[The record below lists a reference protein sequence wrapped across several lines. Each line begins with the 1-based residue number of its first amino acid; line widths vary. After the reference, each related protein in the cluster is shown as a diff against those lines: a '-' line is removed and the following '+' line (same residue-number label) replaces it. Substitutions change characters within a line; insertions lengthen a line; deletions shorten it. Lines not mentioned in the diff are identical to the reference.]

1 MISNHFYE
9 NKKNLKRNIAKVRAL
24 GSRPPSNPILH
35 FEAYSDMQLVENF
48 VEENQ
53 SRLTAFGNLSNS
65 LLYNFTVKK
74 TDAIKLHKQAL
85 DINMNITTLVDMDY
99 DINQENLIKVQGLD
113 EIITR
118 VHSTFPS
125 CALETYVFYDDAK
138 LDDQRLINFLRSF
151 EQLKEASEEELS
163 SIKDIAIEKTWK
175 RLMSGYYMNHNNN
188 RSDKK
193 PVYLK
198 KVFKEKKIRYPLND
212 HSLVETLMEK
222 IYGYDNVELNY
233 NKVKSLSDK
242 QKREK
247 NGIEQKLKHF
257 FLKQPEKVLVLLS
270 PLFEELNESYL
281 VD

>member
-9 NKKNLKRNIAKVRAL
+9 NKRNLKRNIAKVRAL
-24 GSRPPSNPILH
+24 GSKPPSSPILH
-35 FEAYSDMQLVENF
+35 FEAYPDMELIENF
-48 VEENQ
+48 VEQNQ
-53 SRLTAFGNLSNS
+53 SILTTFGNLSNS

-74 TDAIKLHKQAL
+74 TDAIKLHKLAL
-85 DINMNITTLVDMDY
+85 DINMNISTLVDMDY
-99 DINQENLIKVQGLD
+99 DINQEKTIKVEGLD

-125 CALETYVFYDDAK
+125 CVLETYVFYDDTK
-138 LDDQRLINFLRSF
+138 LDDQRLIHFLRSF
-151 EQLKEASEEELS
+151 EQLKEASEEDLS

-175 RLMSGYYMNHNNN
+175 RLMNGYYMNHNKN

-198 KVFKEKKIRYPLND
+198 KVFKKKKIKSPLND

-222 IYGYDNVELNY
+222 IYGYEIVELNY
-233 NKVKSLSDK
+233 NKLKLLSDE
-242 QKREK
+242 QKSEK
-247 NGIEQKLKHF
+247 KFIEQKLSNF

>member
-9 NKKNLKRNIAKVRAL
+9 NRRNLKRNIAKVRAL
-24 GSRPPSNPILH
+24 GSKPPSNPILH
-35 FEAYSDMQLVENF
+35 FEAYPDMQLIENF

-85 DINMNITTLVDMDY
+85 DINMNITTLVDMDHDVKNKASRVAKGSPDRIPRIHTTSPASTLLTY
-99 DINQENLIKVQGLD
+99 IYVDKKDSEKDIFNESIRK
-113 EIITR
+113 
-118 VHSTFPS
+118 FPS
-125 CALETYVFYDDAK
+125 LSLLSNTEMLA
-138 LDDQRLINFLRSF
+138 
-151 EQLKEASEEELS
+151 LKESAITKTWARFEKAIGPKMLEYLRKDFQKKKLS
-163 SIKDIAIEKTWK
+163 SPI
-175 RLMSGYYMNHNNN
+175 
-188 RSDKK
+188 
-193 PVYLK
+193 
-198 KVFKEKKIRYPLND
+198 ND

-222 IYGYDNVELNY
+222 IYGHEIVELNFK
-233 NKVKSLSDK
+233 KVKQLSDK
-242 QKREK
+242 QKKEK
-247 NGIEQKLKHF
+247 EEIEQKLRCF

>member
-53 SRLTAFGNLSNS
+53 TKLTAFGNLSNS
-65 LLYNFTVKK
+65 LLYNFTEKK
-74 TDAIKLHKQAL
+74 SEAIEFHKHAL
-85 DINMNITTLVDMDY
+85 EINMNISTLVDMDH
-99 DINQENLIKVQGLD
+99 DIKNKAA
-113 EIITR
+113 R
-118 VHSTFPS
+118 VAKGSPERIPRIHTTSPASTLLTYIYVDKRDSGKDTFNESIRKFPS
-125 CALETYVFYDDAK
+125 LSLLSDTEILA
-138 LDDQRLINFLRSF
+138 
-151 EQLKEASEEELS
+151 LKES
-163 SIKDIAIEKTWK
+163 SITKTWARFEK
-175 RLMSGYYMNHNNN
+175 AIGSKMLEYLRK
-188 RSDKK
+188 DFQKK
-193 PVYLK
+193 KLPSP
-198 KVFKEKKIRYPLND
+198 IND

-233 NKVKSLSDK
+233 NKVKSFSDK

-257 FLKQPEKVLVLLS
+257 FLKQPEKVIVLLS
-270 PLFEELNESYL
+270 PLFEELNECRL
-281 VD
+281 TD